1 MQSDMDAELQSRLDD
16 ADVVSFD
23 VFDTSILRA
32 LAEPDDLFLLM
43 EPAVRRRLGADS
55 IQFAAARRDAE
66 RLARERA
73 WQSHRAREVTLD
85 EIYDT
90 LSESLAIDSE
100 LSKAV
105 AQMEIEAELDVCR
118 RNPFIHDAYRWCRDR
133 GKRIAFISDSYLPEH
148 VIADLLRNAG
158 YDGHEALLVSSV
170 SKKTKSTGELHA
182 EARARLPGEGQR
194 WLHIGDNVR
203 ADIEMGRKHGMST
216 WHYRRCM
223 DAYMSSHRASKV
235 WKTSEPASAARSVAQ
250 GLIANRITHARR
262 NAVPVSR
269 EESFWEDFGYV
280 TAGPLFVGFTEWLI
294 EQAKAR
300 QLDALYFLAREGLV
314 MQQVYDKLA
323 AATDGAVKET
333 HYLYGSRRALNVAA
347 IKDLNE
353 DVIRFLSGGTSVL
366 TAAQFIE
373 RAGVD
378 WRKHEGAFGAAGFS
392 GPDHEVKTEADYGR
406 LRQLFLGL
414 AGPICENAR
423 EEREV
428 LLDYLS
434 ASGLVG
440 GRRVGL
446 IDVGWHG
453 TMQRSITDML
463 RERGDCPEITGLYLG
478 TYGFAHEIVL
488 PDEKYP
494 HDAYLFRRGEPDD
507 YRRLI
512 WEGVEVVELLFS
524 ATEGTIV
531 RIERDVDGN
540 YFPVRASTDLEP
552 YRVESIVR
560 MQQGAM
566 QFVDDYLALKVRF
579 PDLALSKDAAA
590 AQLKRFLQYPTEAE
604 ARHVGD
610 IPHGEG
616 FGAVYA
622 RRLLA
627 YPHSLRMLARPQSFR
642 WVLRH
647 DYWHAGRNRRG
658 SPVQRA
664 VYWLLTR

>member
-1 MQSDMDAELQSRLDD
+1 MGVKLQSRLDE

-32 LAEPDDLFLLM
+32 LAEPEDLFLLM
-43 EPAVRRRLGADS
+43 EPAVRCRLGADS
-55 IQFAAARRDAE
+55 IQFASARRDAE

-73 WQSHRAREVTLD
+73 WQNQRAREVTLD
-85 EIYDT
+85 EIYEA
-90 LSESLAIDSE
+90 LSESLAIDSG
-100 LSKAV
+100 LAKAV
-105 AQMEIEAELDVCR
+105 AQMEIEAELNVCR
-118 RNPFIHDAYRWCRDR
+118 RNPFIHDVYSWCRDR
-133 GKRIAFISDSYLPEH
+133 AKRIAFISDTYLPEQ
-148 VIADLLRNAG
+148 VIAELLRNAG
-158 YDGHEALLVSSV
+158 YDGYDALLVSSV

-194 WLHIGDNVR
+194 WLHIGDNLR
-203 ADIEMGRKHGMST
+203 ADIKMGRKHGMST
-216 WHYRRCM
+216 WYYRRRM
-223 DAYMSSHRASKV
+223 DAYMSSRRVSEV

-250 GLIANRITHARR
+250 GMIANRITHASRD
-262 NAVPVSR
+262 AVPVSR

-294 EQAKAR
+294 EQAKVR
-300 QLDALYFLAREGLV
+300 RLHALYFLAREGLV

-323 AATDGAVKET
+323 AAADGAVKET

-347 IKDLNE
+347 IKDIND
-353 DVIRFLSGGTSVL
+353 DVVRFLSGGTSLL

-378 WRKHEGAFGAAGFS
+378 WRKHQGAFRAAGFS
-392 GPDHEVKTEADYGR
+392 GPHHEVKTEADYGC

-423 EEREV
+423 EERRV

-434 ASGLVG
+434 ASGLAG
-440 GRRVGL
+440 GRRIGL

-463 RERGDCPEITGLYLG
+463 RERGDCPDITGLYLG

-494 HDAYLFRRGEPDD
+494 HDAYLFRRGDPDD

-531 RIERDVDGN
+531 RIERDADGN

-552 YRVESIVR
+552 YRIESIVR

-566 QFVDDYLALKVRF
+566 QFVDDYLALKARF
-579 PDLALSKDAAA
+579 PHLTLSKDTAA
-590 AQLKRFLQYPTEAE
+590 AQLKRFLRHPSEAE
-604 ARHVGD
+604 ARYVGD

-616 FGAVYA
+616 FGAIYA

-627 YPHSLRMLARPQSFR
+627 YPHSLRMLAQPQSFR
-642 WVLRH
+642 WVLRQ
-647 DYWHAGRNRRG
+647 DYWHAGRNRRA
-658 SPVQRA
+658 SPFQRA